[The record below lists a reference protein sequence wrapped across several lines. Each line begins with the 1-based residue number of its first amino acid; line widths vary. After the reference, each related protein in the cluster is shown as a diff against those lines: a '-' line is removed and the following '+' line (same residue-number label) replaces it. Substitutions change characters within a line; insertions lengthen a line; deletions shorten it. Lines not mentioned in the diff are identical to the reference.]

1 MAHVDR
7 ELAEQPEALARL
19 IGGARDEVAGLV
31 DRLRR
36 TPVTHVV
43 IAARGSSDNAARYAQ
58 YVFGG
63 RHRLP
68 VALATPSLHTLYD
81 TPPTFAGALVVGISQ
96 SGQSPDI
103 VRVLADARAQGCPTL
118 ALTNDVSS
126 PLASAADHVIDL
138 RAGPERAV
146 AATKTYTNSLGAVAL
161 LSAALSGRRED
172 AAAVSASPE
181 RVAAALTLAAE
192 HGHGDAFAPYADAMA
207 MAVVGRGYAYSTTHE
222 VALKIKELTGAI
234 AVPYSAADLLHGPIA
249 AVRRGFPVFL
259 VAPSGRT
266 LPNLAEL
273 VEPLRLR
280 GARLLVASDDGA
292 LLGAADTPL
301 PLPSGPE
308 WLAPLWATIP
318 GQVAAITLTRLRGG
332 DPDAPLG
339 LSKVTHTV

>member
-1 MAHVDR
+1 MARVDD

-19 IGGARDEVAGLV
+19 IGGAGDEIAVLA

-36 TPVTHVV
+36 TPVTQVV

-68 VALATPSLHTLYD
+68 VALAAPSLHTLYEA
-81 TPPTFAGALVVGISQ
+81 PPTFTGALVIGISQ

-118 ALTNDVSS
+118 ALTNEVSS
-126 PLASAADHVIDL
+126 PLASTADHVIDL

-172 AAAVSASPE
+172 AEAVRATPE
-181 RVAAALTLAAE
+181 RVAAALALAAE
-192 HGHGDAFAPYADAMA
+192 HCHPDAFAPYADAMA
-207 MAVVGRGYAYSTTHE
+207 IAVIGRGYAYSTAHE
-222 VALKIKELTGAI
+222 IALKIKELTGAI
-234 AVPYSAADLLHGPIA
+234 AAPYSAADLLHGPIA
-249 AVRRGFPVFL
+249 AVRRGLPVFL

-266 LPNLAEL
+266 LPNLADL

-280 GARLLVASDDGA
+280 GARLLVASDDEA

-301 PLPSGPE
+301 PLPAGPE
-308 WLAPLWATIP
+308 WLAPAWATIP
-318 GQVAAITLTRLRGG
+318 GQVAAIAMTRLRGD